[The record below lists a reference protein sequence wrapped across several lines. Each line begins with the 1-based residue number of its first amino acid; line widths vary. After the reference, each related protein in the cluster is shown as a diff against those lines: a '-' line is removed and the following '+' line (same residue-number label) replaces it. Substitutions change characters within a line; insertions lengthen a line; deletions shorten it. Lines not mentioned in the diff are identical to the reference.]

1 MKSVYFE
8 EVLMRWLAHCQSD
21 ELAGMLHR
29 FTVELATRGQVDAR
43 NYVARA
49 VAVLQAAYP
58 HVKPLPATSEQPPSS
73 ELAAAGPASAA
84 P

>member
-1 MKSVYFE
+1 MSSRVFE
-8 EVLMRWLAHCQSD
+8 EMLMRWLAACPSE
-21 ELAGMLHR
+21 ELAGLLHR

-49 VAVLQAAYP
+49 VACLQERYP
-58 HVKPLPATSEQPPSS
+58 HVEALPPTSEATL
-73 ELAAAGPASAA
+73 LADHFAERRGPAA